1 VADGVPGLLLA
12 AGEGRRMG
20 MPKALVRD
28 DDGTSWLRRSLAVL
42 RDGGCAE
49 ITVVLGAGAAEA
61 RLLLDGSVH
70 TVIAGDWAEGMGA
83 SLRTGLRALGP
94 AEAVV
99 VSLVDLPDV
108 GAEVVQRLLGLATD
122 PAVLARAT
130 YDGDPGHPVVLGH
143 DHWAGVAATAQGD
156 RGARDYLADHDVL
169 LVECGDLA
177 TGHDRDEP

>member
-1 VADGVPGLLLA
+1 
-12 AGEGRRMG
+12 MG

-28 DDGTSWLRRSLAVL
+28 DDGTSWLSRSLAVL

-61 RLLLDGSVH
+61 RLLLDGSVR

-83 SLRTGLRALGP
+83 SLRTGLRSLGESDCAL
-94 AEAVV
+94 
-99 VSLVDLPDV
+99 VSLVDLPDI
-108 GAEVVQRLLGLATD
+108 GPDVVRRLLGLATD

-130 YDGDPGHPVVLGH
+130 YGGDPGHPVLLGQ
-143 DHWAGVAATAQGD
+143 DHWAGVVEAANGD
-156 RGARDYLADHDVL
+156 RGARDYLAGHDVL

-177 TGHDRDEP
+177 TGADRDTR